1 MILYIDF
8 SREADYT
15 MEHRR
20 VFDGRGSRAFD
31 CEVSDMFHE
40 TAVPANHLIS
50 VSRPRRRREVRDPY
64 DGLRP
69 WSAITHGVGAVLA
82 LAGTVYLA
90 VQSVLMGKWGHL
102 AVFLIYGLSM
112 VCLYTASTLY
122 HCVNTTRSKRIAL
135 RKYDHCSIYLL
146 IAGSYTPVCLTVL
159 WGAGGLPLFIAIW
172 GLALAGVVLTIAK
185 LDIPRWLTSVIYLV
199 MGWLALFA
207 IVPLSQRMAGL
218 GMFWLI
224 LGGVLYTVG
233 GVLYAVKW
241 PGRNNPRFG
250 CHEIFHVFILLG
262 SIAHF
267 MMMAQVIAYL

>member
-1 MILYIDF
+1 
-8 SREADYT
+8 
-15 MEHRR
+15 MEYKRA
-20 VFDGRGSRAFD
+20 FDGRGPRAFD

-50 VSRPRRRREVRDPY
+50 ISHPRRRREVRDPY

-69 WSAITHGVGAVLA
+69 WSAITHGIGAVLA
-82 LAGTVYLA
+82 VMGTVFLT
-90 VQSVLMGKWGHL
+90 VQSAWMGKWGHL

-146 IAGSYTPVCLTVL
+146 IAGSYTPICMTVL
-159 WGAGGLPLFIAIW
+159 WGGVGGPLLLAIW
-172 GLALAGVVLTIAK
+172 LCAAAGIILTITK
-185 LDIPRWLTSVIYLV
+185 LDIPRWLTSVIYLA
-199 MGWLALFA
+199 MGWMALFA
-207 IVPLSQRMAGL
+207 IAPLSRVLPAA

-224 LGGVLYTVG
+224 AGGVLYTVG

-250 CHEIFHVFILLG
+250 CHEIFHVFIVLG
-262 SIAHF
+262 SVSHF
-267 MMMAQVIAYL
+267 ILMYSVVAPL